1 MTTKTSLIGA
11 SSASTIWVNLN
22 WVKIEKDVYR
32 LQMRIA
38 KARRQNKYGRV
49 KSLQW
54 LLTHSLSAKLLA
66 VKRVLSSKG
75 AKTAG
80 VDGKLYH
87 GNGVK
92 FSLAM
97 SLRQRGYK
105 AKPLKR
111 VYIPKSNGKKRPL
124 GIPTLYDRAMQAL
137 YLLALEPISE
147 IQADV
152 NSYGFRPKRSTADAI
167 EQAFRVL
174 CNPNSAVWILEGD
187 IKSCFD
193 KISHNWL
200 LDNVLLDKRIL
211 KQWLRA
217 GYIEK
222 QTLFPTS
229 EGTPQGGIISPVLA
243 NLALDGL
250 EKAIQGIGKDKR
262 RAKDKVHLVRYAD
275 DFIISGASKEVL
287 KDEVMPIIVN
297 FLKDRGLTLSDEKTT
312 ITHIDKGFDFLGFN
326 IRKYQ
331 GKLLIKPSKEGIKS
345 FLGKIRAVIKT
356 NKAAKTSELIGQ
368 LNPKIRGWAYYY
380 RYSVAKEI
388 FAYVD
393 DCIYRCI
400 SQWTRRRHNNKS
412 IAWIRNKYFC
422 RKGMD
427 SWVFYGTQISKDGKK
442 QEVHLVNASTIPVGR
457 HIKVKQE
464 ARLYDPNYTRYF
476 AERKQ
481 SSRDR
486 LHHYN
491 VISKLGFFTEKNWL

>member
-1 MTTKTSLIGA
+1 
-11 SSASTIWVNLN
+11 
-22 WVKIEKDVYR
+22 
-32 LQMRIA
+32 MRIA

-66 VKRVLSSKG
+66 VKRVLSSKS

-92 FSLAM
+92 LSLAM
-97 SLRQRGYK
+97 SLRQRGYR

-229 EGTPQGGIISPVLA
+229 EGTPQGGLC
-243 NLALDGL
+243 
-250 EKAIQGIGKDKR
+250 KASHKPPY
-262 RAKDKVHLVRYAD
+262 AKKVIMQSNFSSSTGYHN
-275 DFIISGASKEVL
+275 FIAI
-287 KDEVMPIIVN
+287 
-297 FLKDRGLTLSDEKTT
+297 
-312 ITHIDKGFDFLGFN
+312 
-326 IRKYQ
+326 
-331 GKLLIKPSKEGIKS
+331 
-345 FLGKIRAVIKT
+345 
-356 NKAAKTSELIGQ
+356 
-368 LNPKIRGWAYYY
+368 
-380 RYSVAKEI
+380 
-388 FAYVD
+388 
-393 DCIYRCI
+393 
-400 SQWTRRRHNNKS
+400 
-412 IAWIRNKYFC
+412 
-422 RKGMD
+422 
-427 SWVFYGTQISKDGKK
+427 
-442 QEVHLVNASTIPVGR
+442 
-457 HIKVKQE
+457 
-464 ARLYDPNYTRYF
+464 YF
-476 AERKQ
+476 A
-481 SSRDR
+481 
-486 LHHYN
+486 
-491 VISKLGFFTEKNWL
+491 